1 MKLEFKT
8 VVKWCRRVSV
18 PSNKGESG
26 EDEGPG

>member
-1 MKLEFKT
+1 MKPEFKT

-18 PSNKGESG
+18 TSNKSESG